1 MCRRRE
7 SNSHGFPRWVL
18 NPVRLPFRHSD
29 ISSDI
34 LYPLPKKS
42 TPNKVGADFTFRK
55 IKSNFYPI
63 IIKTNPGIALAIK
76 ATNKPMAAYII

>member
-1 MCRRRE
+1 
-7 SNSHGFPRWVL
+7 
-18 NPVRLPFRHSD
+18 
-29 ISSDI
+29 
-34 LYPLPKKS
+34 
-42 TPNKVGADFTFRK
+42 VGADFTFRK